1 MWQCQD
7 LAPSC
12 GLTRA
17 LALVWCCVAHSVAR
31 ALTRA
36 FHLQVGRPSNIGQ
49 AQPII
54 DQLAEEA
61 RAFNRIYVAS
71 VHQDLSDDDIKSVFE
86 AFGKIKSC
94 TLARDPTTGKH
105 KGYGFIGEWSVEGA
119 GERPSGFS
127 AAALPSLAFL
137 AAEYEKAQS
146 SQDAVSSMNLF
157 DLGGQYLRVGKA
169 VTPPMP
175 LLTPA
180 TPGGLPPAAA
190 VAAAAATAKITAQV
204 RSRKVELATPT
215 AVSQA
220 TAKSNCIPSETTAT
234 GESPPPP
241 ASQSSIFP
249 SA

>member
-1 MWQCQD
+1 MM
-7 LAPSC
+7 LFIP
-12 GLTRA
+12 L
-17 LALVWCCVAHSVAR
+17 L
-31 ALTRA
+31 
-36 FHLQVGRPSNIGQ
+36 LQVGRPSNIGQ

-105 KGYGFIGEWSVEGA
+105 KGYGFIGKFEVLKGGVSPDVGA
-119 GERPSGFS
+119 CPSHCCS
-127 AAALPSLAFL
+127 YPT
-137 AAEYEKAQS
+137 EYEKAQS

-204 RSRKVELATPT
+204 RAD
-215 AVSQA
+215 AVTWFDS
-220 TAKSNCIPSETTAT
+220 
-234 GESPPPP
+234 G
-241 ASQSSIFP
+241 
-249 SA
+249 